1 MNMKSLGVSFSCLM
15 EACLLQQSQFKKK
28 ITVYQSNK
36 FKLFCVK
43 FQWMNMQFLKVSF
56 LLFNWSLL
64 QVNITWYIY
73 IYIYI
78 PILKQTFEIF
88 ENNLDCFLIW
98 SRKFQPMY
106 LCVLIKLKLE
116 IFLFTKKTLMVSLAS
131 KTHLSIISK

>member
-1 MNMKSLGVSFSCLM
+1 MNMKSLRVSFSCLM

-36 FKLFCVK
+36 FKLFCVR

-78 PILKQTFEIF
+78 YFEIF
-88 ENNLDCFLIW
+88 ENKLDCFLSW
-98 SRKFQPMY
+98 WRKFQPMY

-116 IFLFTKKTLMVSLAS
+116 MFLFTKKTLMVSLTS
-131 KTHLSIISK
+131 KTHFMIISK